1 MTRVLLLI
9 PILMLAACG
18 GSDQND
24 TLPEEVYGVRG
35 IYEGPRFEGAAVSVN
50 HEAVPDLMGAMQMDF
65 RLADTASVAHL
76 TPGQKVRF
84 HIAITPDG
92 ARAFGFER
100 LPDDTRLQLAGMP
113 LPADSADTAADAVP
127 ADTVPAP
134 DPAASA
140 VPRP

>member
-1 MTRVLLLI
+1 MTRFLLLTA
-9 PILMLAACG
+9 LLALAACG
-18 GSDQND
+18 GSGEENA
-24 TLPEEVYGVRG
+24 LPDEVYGVRG

-50 HEAVPDLMGAMQMDF
+50 HEAVPGLMDAMQMDF

-76 TPGQKVRF
+76 APGQKVRF
-84 HIAITPDG
+84 HVAITPDG

-100 LPDDTRLQLAGMP
+100 LPDGTRLQLAGMP
-113 LPADSADTAADAVP
+113 LPADSADTEADA
-127 ADTVPAP
+127 VPAP